1 MSLKDKIGAVRNDF
15 RAALDKFPT
24 DPIKIDELR
33 VRFLGRKG
41 EVAQLFSTM
50 GSVPAEER
58 ADAGKLL
65 NELKNELTLSFEKK
79 LKGVV
84 TRSISILSN
93 TTIKLPPDYTLPGID
108 IPVGSIHPIE
118 QTLTEVKDI
127 FKSIGFSIAYGP
139 EIDDEYHNFEAL
151 NIPKHHPARDMQ
163 DTFFVEDNA
172 VLRTHTS
179 NVQIHLM
186 ENEQPPIR
194 YIVPGRVFR
203 NEAIS
208 YKSFCL
214 FHQVEGLYVDK
225 NVSFSELK
233 GTLDYFVR
241 RMFGDDVKIRFRPS
255 YFPFTEPSA
264 EVDIWDPERNQ
275 WMEILGCGMVNPKV
289 FENIGY
295 NPKIW
300 HGYAFGMGIE
310 RIAMLKY
317 KIQDI
322 RHFYRNDIR
331 FLEQF

>member
-41 EVAQLFSTM
+41 EVAQLFGTM
-50 GSVPAEER
+50 GSIAAEER
-58 ADAGKLL
+58 AEAGKLL
-65 NELKNELTLSFEKK
+65 NELKIEVQSLFDSAVKN
-79 LKGVV
+79 
-84 TRSISILSN
+84 ISHDHQKSKSDN
-93 TTIKLPPDYTLPGID
+93 SDYTLPGIEL
-108 IPVGSIHPIE
+108 PVGSIHPIE
-118 QTLTEVKDI
+118 QVLTEVKEI
-127 FKSIGFSIAYGP
+127 FKSIGFSVAYGP

-186 ENEQPPIR
+186 ENEEPPIR
-194 YIVPGRVFR
+194 YIVPGRVYR

-214 FHQVEGLYVDK
+214 FHQVEGLFVDK
-225 NVSFSELK
+225 NVSFAELK

-264 EVDIWDPERNQ
+264 EVDIWNTERNQ
-275 WMEILGCGMVNPKV
+275 WMEILGCGMVNPRV

-295 NPKIW
+295 DPKIW

>member
-1 MSLKDKIGAVRNDF
+1 MESIAPED
-15 RAALDKFPT
+15 RA
-24 DPIKIDELR
+24 E
-33 VRFLGRKG
+33 
-41 EVAQLFSTM
+41 
-50 GSVPAEER
+50 
-58 ADAGKLL
+58 AGKLF
-65 NELKNELTLSFEKK
+65 NK
-79 LKGVV
+79 LKDELQSLFNSAVKNV
-84 TRSISILSN
+84 TQNQEQNKSDYI
-93 TTIKLPPDYTLPGID
+93 DYTLPGID
-108 IPVGSIHPIE
+108 VPIGSIHLIE

-186 ENEQPPIR
+186 ENQPPPIR

-208 YKSFCL
+208 YKSYCL

-241 RMFGDDVKIRFRPS
+241 RMFGDKIKIRFRPS

-264 EVDIWDPERNQ
+264 EVDIWNSERNQ
-275 WMEILGCGMVNPKV
+275 WLEILGCGMVNPKV

-295 NPKIW
+295 DPKIW

>member
-15 RAALDKFPT
+15 RAAIDNFPT

-33 VRFLGRKG
+33 IRFLGRKG
-41 EVAQLFSTM
+41 EVAQLFSAM
-50 GSVPAEER
+50 GSILAEER
-58 ADAGKLL
+58 AEAGKLL
-65 NELKNELTLSFEKK
+65 NELKVEVQSLFDTAVKN
-79 LKGVV
+79 
-84 TRSISILSN
+84 ISKNRQKSKSDNL
-93 TTIKLPPDYTLPGID
+93 DYTLPGIELP
-108 IPVGSIHPIE
+108 IGSVHPIE

-127 FKSIGFSIAYGP
+127 FKSIGFSVAYGP

-186 ENEQPPIR
+186 ENEEPPIR
-194 YIVPGRVFR
+194 YIVPGRVYR

-214 FHQVEGLYVDK
+214 FHQVEGLFVDK

-264 EVDIWDPERNQ
+264 EVDIWNTERNQ

-289 FENIGY
+289 FENVGY
-295 NPKIW
+295 DPSIW

>member
-1 MSLKDKIGAVRNDF
+1 MSLQDKIEAVRKSF
-15 RAALDKFPT
+15 RAAIETIPT
-24 DPIKIDELR
+24 DSPKLDELR
-33 VRFLGRKG
+33 IKYLGRKG
-41 EVAQLFSTM
+41 EVAQLFNAI
-50 GSVPAEER
+50 GSVAVEEK
-58 ADAGKLL
+58 AKVGKLL
-65 NELKNELTLSFEKK
+65 NELKVELQSSFDDIV
-79 LKGVV
+79 LKVSQHDNKSK
-84 TRSISILSN
+84 RNNI
-93 TTIKLPPDYTLPGID
+93 DYTLPGID
-108 IPVGSIHPIE
+108 LPIGSIHPIE
-118 QTLTEVKDI
+118 QTLAEVKDI

-186 ENEQPPIR
+186 ENEEPPIR
-194 YIVPGRVFR
+194 YIVPGRVYR

-214 FHQVEGLYVDK
+214 FHQVEGLFVDK

-264 EVDIWDPERNQ
+264 EVDIWNTERNQ

-289 FENIGY
+289 FDNVGY
-295 NPKIW
+295 DSSIW

-322 RHFYRNDIR
+322 RHFYRNDVR

>member
-15 RAALDKFPT
+15 RAALDRFPT

-41 EVAQLFSTM
+41 KVAQLFSTM
-50 GSVPAEER
+50 GSILAEER
-58 ADAGKLL
+58 AEAGKLL
-65 NELKNELTLSFEKK
+65 NELKNELQSLFDSAVKSVSHDQ
-79 LKGVV
+79 G
-84 TRSISILSN
+84 
-93 TTIKLPPDYTLPGID
+93 IKETDSEDYTLPGID

-163 DTFFVEDNA
+163 DTFFVEDNT

-186 ENEQPPIR
+186 ENEEPPIR

-214 FHQVEGLYVDK
+214 FHQVEGLFVDK
-225 NVSFSELK
+225 NVSFAELK
-233 GTLDYFVR
+233 GTLDFFVR
-241 RMFGDDVKIRFRPS
+241 RMFGDDIKIRFRPS

-264 EVDIWDPERNQ
+264 EVDIWNSERNQ

-295 NPKIW
+295 DPKIW
-300 HGYAFGMGIE
+300 HGYAFGLGIE

>member
-50 GSVPAEER
+50 GSILAEER
-58 ADAGKLL
+58 AEAGKLL
-65 NELKNELTLSFEKK
+65 NDLKVEVQSLFDSAVKN
-79 LKGVV
+79 VAQ
-84 TRSISILSN
+84 N
-93 TTIKLPPDYTLPGID
+93 QIKQETDSVDYTLPG
-108 IPVGSIHPIE
+108 VNVSTGSIHPIE
-118 QTLTEVKDI
+118 QTLVEVKDI

-163 DTFFVEDNA
+163 DTFFVEDDA

-186 ENEQPPIR
+186 ENQDPPIR
-194 YIVPGRVFR
+194 HIVPGRVYR

-233 GTLDYFVR
+233 GTLDYFAR

-264 EVDIWDPERNQ
+264 EVDIWNSERNQ
-275 WMEILGCGMVNPKV
+275 WLEILGCGMVNPKV
-289 FENIGY
+289 FENVGY
-295 NPKIW
+295 DSSIW

>member
-1 MSLKDKIGAVRNDF
+1 MESIAPED
-15 RAALDKFPT
+15 RA
-24 DPIKIDELR
+24 E
-33 VRFLGRKG
+33 
-41 EVAQLFSTM
+41 
-50 GSVPAEER
+50 
-58 ADAGKLL
+58 AGKLF
-65 NELKNELTLSFEKK
+65 NK
-79 LKGVV
+79 LKDELQSLFNSAVKNV
-84 TRSISILSN
+84 TQNQEQNKSDYI
-93 TTIKLPPDYTLPGID
+93 DYTLPGID
-108 IPVGSIHPIE
+108 VPIGSIHLIE

-186 ENEQPPIR
+186 ENQPPPIR

-208 YKSFCL
+208 YKSYCL

-241 RMFGDDVKIRFRPS
+241 RMFGDKIKIRFRPS

-264 EVDIWDPERNQ
+264 EVDIWNSERNQ
-275 WMEILGCGMVNPKV
+275 WLEILGCGMVNPKV

-295 NPKIW
+295 DPKIW

-310 RIAMLKY
+310 RIATLKY

>member
-15 RAALDKFPT
+15 RAAIDNFPI

-33 VRFLGRKG
+33 IRFLGRKG

-50 GSVPAEER
+50 SSIATEER
-58 ADAGKLL
+58 AEAGKLL
-65 NELKNELTLSFEKK
+65 NELKQEITSKLSGIFVS
-79 LKGVV
+79 LNDTVHL
-84 TRSISILSN
+84 RDSISH
-93 TTIKLPPDYTLPGID
+93 TIDYTLPGIELP
-108 IPVGSIHPIE
+108 IGSIHPLE
-118 QTLTEVKDI
+118 QTLIEVKDI
-127 FKSIGFSIAYGP
+127 FKSIGFSVAYGP
-139 EIDDEYHNFEAL
+139 EIDDDDEYHNFEAL

-186 ENEQPPIR
+186 ENEEPPIR
-194 YIVPGRVFR
+194 YIVPGRVYR

-214 FHQVEGLYVDK
+214 FHQVEGLFVDK

-233 GTLDYFVR
+233 GTLDYFAR

-264 EVDIWDPERNQ
+264 EVDIWNSERNQ
-275 WMEILGCGMVNPKV
+275 WLEILGCGMVNPKV
-289 FENIGY
+289 FDNVGY
-295 NPKIW
+295 DSSIW

>member
-1 MSLKDKIGAVRNDF
+1 MSLKGKIGAVRNDF

-50 GSVPAEER
+50 GSIPADAR
-58 ADAGKLL
+58 AEAGKLL
-65 NELKNELTLSFEKK
+65 NELKVEVQSLFESAVKNVGQNQRKK
-79 LKGVV
+79 ETDSV
-84 TRSISILSN
+84 
-93 TTIKLPPDYTLPGID
+93 DYTLPRID
-108 IPVGSIHPIE
+108 TPVGSIHPIE

-186 ENEQPPIR
+186 ENEEPPIR

-214 FHQVEGLYVDK
+214 FHQVEGLFVDK
-225 NVSFSELK
+225 NVSFAELK

-264 EVDIWDPERNQ
+264 EVDIWNSERNQ

-295 NPKIW
+295 DPKIW

>member
-15 RAALDKFPT
+15 RAALDRFPT
-24 DPIKIDELR
+24 DPIKINELR

-41 EVAQLFSTM
+41 KVAQLFSTM
-50 GSVPAEER
+50 GSILTEER
-58 ADAGKLL
+58 AEAGKLL
-65 NELKNELTLSFEKK
+65 NELKNELQSLFDSAVKSVSQDQ
-79 LKGVV
+79 G
-84 TRSISILSN
+84 
-93 TTIKLPPDYTLPGID
+93 IKETDNEDYTLPGID

-163 DTFFVEDNA
+163 DTFFVEDNT

-186 ENEQPPIR
+186 ENEEPPIR

-214 FHQVEGLYVDK
+214 FHQVEGLFVDK
-225 NVSFSELK
+225 NVSFAELK
-233 GTLDYFVR
+233 GTLDFFVR
-241 RMFGDDVKIRFRPS
+241 RMFGDDIKIRFRPS

-264 EVDIWDPERNQ
+264 EVDIWNSERNQ

-295 NPKIW
+295 DPKIW
-300 HGYAFGMGIE
+300 HGYAFGLGIE